1 MFPRHPF
8 VVPVCLL
15 LFGLSACHKA
25 PDEKGKASA
34 AALVTTQVLAPSTWS
49 DTLQALGTVKAHES
63 VTLTAKLSEIV
74 EAVHFES
81 GQQVAAGQ
89 VLVTLRGNAQQ
100 AALQEAQAEFG
111 DADALYVRQRELA
124 EKQLIARS
132 ALDTLK
138 AQRDAAEARVRQM
151 QSDIGDRQ
159 VRAPFAGVVGIRQVS
174 PGSLVTVNSTIAT
187 LDDISR
193 VYVDFRAEGGG
204 QFGGHMGDAVAAAW
218 VAWRGRASPGGVA
231 VVVAPRHPATR
242 AVTVR
247 ADFGNGDRA
256 LRPGLLLDVAL
267 LRPQRQA
274 LVLPE
279 LAVVQVGRES
289 FVYRVKPDGSVE
301 RADVVLGNRHDG
313 KVEVRDGVKAGER
326 IVIEGTGKLR
336 PGQKIRD
343 AGRDADGDAGTAGGA
358 KRG

>member
-1 MFPRHPF
+1 MLPRRPF
-8 VVPVCLL
+8 AVPACLL

-34 AALVTTQVLAPSTWS
+34 AALVTTQVLAPTDWN

-74 EAVHFES
+74 EAVHFQS

-89 VLVTLRGNAQQ
+89 VLVSLRGNAQQ
-100 AALQEAQAEFG
+100 AALQEAQAAFG
-111 DADALYVRQRELA
+111 DADALYRRQRELA
-124 EKQLIARS
+124 ENQLIARS

-174 PGSLVTVNSTIAT
+174 PGSLVTANSTIAT
-187 LDDISR
+187 LDDIAR
-193 VYVDFRAEGGG
+193 VYVDFQVPEAELATL
-204 QFGGHMGDAVAAAW
+204 HVGDAVAARS
-218 VAWRGRASPGGVA
+218 VAWPGRTFAGTVS
-231 VVVAPRHPATR
+231 VVEARIDPATR

-256 LRPGLLLDVAL
+256 LRPGMLLDVAL

-301 RADVVLGNRHDG
+301 RADVVLGHRHDG
-313 KVEVRDGVKAGER
+313 RVEVREGLEPGDR

-336 PGQKIRD
+336 PGQPVRD
-343 AGRDADGDAGTAGGA
+343 AAAGEGGRG
-358 KRG
+358 